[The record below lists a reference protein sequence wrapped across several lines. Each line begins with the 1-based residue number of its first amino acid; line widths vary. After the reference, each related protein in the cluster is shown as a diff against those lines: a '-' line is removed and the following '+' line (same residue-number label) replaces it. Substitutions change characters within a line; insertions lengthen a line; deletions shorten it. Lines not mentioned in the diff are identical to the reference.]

1 MVLVPMKQNRE
12 PRNKSMHLLSTDFWQ
27 GAKNTQWEK
36 EDLFNK
42 QYWKSWIPTCRKM
55 KLGSYLTPYTS
66 INSKWII
73 YLNLI
78 PEAVKLEEE
87 NIWENYLDIGIGI
100 GFMDMTSKAQAI
112 DV

>member
-42 QYWKSWIPTCRKM
+42 
-55 KLGSYLTPYTS
+55 
-66 INSKWII
+66 
-73 YLNLI
+73 
-78 PEAVKLEEE
+78 
-87 NIWENYLDIGIGI
+87 
-100 GFMDMTSKAQAI
+100 
-112 DV
+112 

>member
-1 MVLVPMKQNRE
+1 
-12 PRNKSMHLLSTDFWQ
+12 
-27 GAKNTQWEK
+27 
-36 EDLFNK
+36 
-42 QYWKSWIPTCRKM
+42 M

-73 YLNLI
+73 YLNLR

-87 NIWENYLDIGIGI
+87 NIWENYLDIGLGI

>member
-1 MVLVPMKQNRE
+1 
-12 PRNKSMHLLSTDFWQ
+12 
-27 GAKNTQWEK
+27 
-36 EDLFNK
+36 
-42 QYWKSWIPTCRKM
+42 M

-73 YLNLI
+73 YLNLR

-87 NIWENYLDIGIGI
+87 NIWENYLDIGLGI

-112 DV
+112 DVWSNKSASAKQIKTNKKPPKKTYQ